1 MKTNIRFLVMIAVS
15 LLTVLGMSAQEPF
28 FLHKEG
34 VKLTYADKD
43 KKGKINSYTETT
55 ATKVTGD
62 ADNCT
67 VTYSMMVMDNKKNPV
82 LKQPMTQTFEVKN
95 GTVTYDPKSLVG
107 QIMEGMQVTVTGT
120 PFQLPSN
127 VKVGDTFGD
136 YTITLNLA
144 GIKTNTEVTGVKAV
158 AETTATKVTGDADNC
173 TVTYSMMVM
182 DNKKNPVLKQPMTQ
196 TFEVKNGTVTYDP
209 KSLVGQIME
218 GMQVTVTGTP
228 FQLPSNVKVGDTFGD
243 YTITLNLAGIKTN
256 TEVTGVKAVAEET
269 LDVNGTSIDCVVIEN
284 TTVSKVIGIKQTAI
298 QKIWYGH
305 GIGPVK
311 TNMYNKKGKLMTSQE
326 LVSIEGL

>member
-107 QIMEGMQVTVTGT
+107 PVSYTHLT
-120 PFQLPSN
+120 LP
-127 VKVGDTFGD
+127 
-136 YTITLNLA
+136 TICS
-144 GIKTNTEVTGVKAV
+144 V
-158 AETTATKVTGDADNC
+158 
-173 TVTYSMMVM
+173 
-182 DNKKNPVLKQPMTQ
+182 
-196 TFEVKNGTVTYDP
+196 
-209 KSLVGQIME
+209 
-218 GMQVTVTGTP
+218 
-228 FQLPSNVKVGDTFGD
+228 
-243 YTITLNLAGIKTN
+243 
-256 TEVTGVKAVAEET
+256 
-269 LDVNGTSIDCVVIEN
+269 
-284 TTVSKVIGIKQTAI
+284 
-298 QKIWYGH
+298 
-305 GIGPVK
+305 
-311 TNMYNKKGKLMTSQE
+311 
-326 LVSIEGL
+326 

>member
-1 MKTNIRFLVMIAVS
+1 M
-15 LLTVLGMSAQEPF
+15 
-28 FLHKEG
+28 
-34 VKLTYADKD
+34 KLTYADKD

-107 QIMEGMQVTVTGT
+107 QIMEGMQV
-120 PFQLPSN
+120 
-127 VKVGDTFGD
+127 
-136 YTITLNLA
+136 A
-144 GIKTNTEVTGVKAV
+144 
-158 AETTATKVTGDADNC
+158 
-173 TVTYSMMVM
+173 
-182 DNKKNPVLKQPMTQ
+182 
-196 TFEVKNGTVTYDP
+196 
-209 KSLVGQIME
+209 
-218 GMQVTVTGTP
+218 VTGTP

>member
-1 MKTNIRFLVMIAVS
+1 
-15 LLTVLGMSAQEPF
+15 AQEPF
-28 FLHKEG
+28 FLHQEG

-43 KKGKINSYTETT
+43 KKGKINSYT
-55 ATKVTGD
+55 
-62 ADNCT
+62 
-67 VTYSMMVMDNKKNPV
+67 
-82 LKQPMTQTFEVKN
+82 
-95 GTVTYDPKSLVG
+95 
-107 QIMEGMQVTVTGT
+107 
-120 PFQLPSN
+120 
-127 VKVGDTFGD
+127 
-136 YTITLNLA
+136 
-144 GIKTNTEVTGVKAV
+144 
-158 AETTATKVTGDADNC
+158 ETTATKVTGDADNC

-284 TTVSKVIGIKQTAI
+284 TTVSKVIGIKQTTI

>member
-28 FLHKEG
+28 FLHTEG

-43 KKGKINSYTETT
+43 KKGKINSYT
-55 ATKVTGD
+55 
-62 ADNCT
+62 
-67 VTYSMMVMDNKKNPV
+67 
-82 LKQPMTQTFEVKN
+82 
-95 GTVTYDPKSLVG
+95 
-107 QIMEGMQVTVTGT
+107 
-120 PFQLPSN
+120 
-127 VKVGDTFGD
+127 
-136 YTITLNLA
+136 
-144 GIKTNTEVTGVKAV
+144 
-158 AETTATKVTGDADNC
+158 ETTATKVTGDADNC

-284 TTVSKVIGIKQTAI
+284 TTVSKVIGIKQTTI

>member
-28 FLHKEG
+28 FLHKE

-43 KKGKINSYTETT
+43 KKGKINSYT
-55 ATKVTGD
+55 
-62 ADNCT
+62 
-67 VTYSMMVMDNKKNPV
+67 
-82 LKQPMTQTFEVKN
+82 
-95 GTVTYDPKSLVG
+95 
-107 QIMEGMQVTVTGT
+107 
-120 PFQLPSN
+120 
-127 VKVGDTFGD
+127 
-136 YTITLNLA
+136 
-144 GIKTNTEVTGVKAV
+144 
-158 AETTATKVTGDADNC
+158 ETTATKVTGDADNC

>member
-34 VKLTYADKD
+34 VTLTYADKD

-107 QIMEGMQVTVTGT
+107 QIMEGR
-120 PFQLPSN
+120 
-127 VKVGDTFGD
+127 
-136 YTITLNLA
+136 
-144 GIKTNTEVTGVKAV
+144 
-158 AETTATKVTGDADNC
+158 
-173 TVTYSMMVM
+173 
-182 DNKKNPVLKQPMTQ
+182 
-196 TFEVKNGTVTYDP
+196 
-209 KSLVGQIME
+209 
-218 GMQVTVTGTP
+218 QVTVTGTP

-284 TTVSKVIGIKQTAI
+284 TTVSKVIGIKQTTI

>member
-1 MKTNIRFLVMIAVS
+1 
-15 LLTVLGMSAQEPF
+15 
-28 FLHKEG
+28 

-43 KKGKINSYTETT
+43 KKGKINSYT
-55 ATKVTGD
+55 
-62 ADNCT
+62 
-67 VTYSMMVMDNKKNPV
+67 
-82 LKQPMTQTFEVKN
+82 
-95 GTVTYDPKSLVG
+95 
-107 QIMEGMQVTVTGT
+107 
-120 PFQLPSN
+120 
-127 VKVGDTFGD
+127 
-136 YTITLNLA
+136 
-144 GIKTNTEVTGVKAV
+144 
-158 AETTATKVTGDADNC
+158 ETTATKVTGDADNC

-284 TTVSKVIGIKQTAI
+284 TTVSKVIGIKQTTI

>member
-28 FLHKEG
+28 FLHTEG

-43 KKGKINSYTETT
+43 KKGKINSYT
-55 ATKVTGD
+55 
-62 ADNCT
+62 
-67 VTYSMMVMDNKKNPV
+67 
-82 LKQPMTQTFEVKN
+82 
-95 GTVTYDPKSLVG
+95 
-107 QIMEGMQVTVTGT
+107 
-120 PFQLPSN
+120 
-127 VKVGDTFGD
+127 
-136 YTITLNLA
+136 
-144 GIKTNTEVTGVKAV
+144 
-158 AETTATKVTGDADNC
+158 ETTATKVTGDADNC

>member
-127 VKVGDTFGD
+127 VNDAGRTKPQSAVRKSPIASEPPRQTTRGNASLSSRAKPGLQRNNKSRSLSLRLSVRNGSKISRSYCAFAM
-136 YTITLNLA
+136 LN
-144 GIKTNTEVTGVKAV
+144 
-158 AETTATKVTGDADNC
+158 
-173 TVTYSMMVM
+173 
-182 DNKKNPVLKQPMTQ
+182 
-196 TFEVKNGTVTYDP
+196 
-209 KSLVGQIME
+209 
-218 GMQVTVTGTP
+218 
-228 FQLPSNVKVGDTFGD
+228 
-243 YTITLNLAGIKTN
+243 
-256 TEVTGVKAVAEET
+256 
-269 LDVNGTSIDCVVIEN
+269 SIDIGSKFGIDTSAPSSSWTEIRI
-284 TTVSKVIGIKQTAI
+284 TVSV
-298 QKIWYGH
+298 
-305 GIGPVK
+305 
-311 TNMYNKKGKLMTSQE
+311 NFRLE
-326 LVSIEGL
+326 VSSS

>member
-43 KKGKINSYTETT
+43 KKGKINSYT
-55 ATKVTGD
+55 
-62 ADNCT
+62 
-67 VTYSMMVMDNKKNPV
+67 
-82 LKQPMTQTFEVKN
+82 
-95 GTVTYDPKSLVG
+95 
-107 QIMEGMQVTVTGT
+107 
-120 PFQLPSN
+120 
-127 VKVGDTFGD
+127 
-136 YTITLNLA
+136 
-144 GIKTNTEVTGVKAV
+144 
-158 AETTATKVTGDADNC
+158 ETTATKVTGDADNC

-311 TNMYNKKGKLMTSQE
+311 TNMYNKKGKRGVYRGHYRGAGEQRGPVRRPVVPGGEPVEAGRPEHHAQHLFSAGDDAHRADRLRVPPPVHGKRHQVRTPVHSAQKNHGF
-326 LVSIEGL
+326 LNKSNRNALLFWVTRFHLFKNCLHLRWFVG

>member
-55 ATKVTGD
+55 D
-62 ADNCT
+62 
-67 VTYSMMVMDNKKNPV
+67 
-82 LKQPMTQTFEVKN
+82 
-95 GTVTYDPKSLVG
+95 
-107 QIMEGMQVTVTGT
+107 
-120 PFQLPSN
+120 
-127 VKVGDTFGD
+127 
-136 YTITLNLA
+136 
-144 GIKTNTEVTGVKAV
+144 
-158 AETTATKVTGDADNC
+158 
-173 TVTYSMMVM
+173 SMMVM

>member
-43 KKGKINSYTETT
+43 KKRKINSYT
-55 ATKVTGD
+55 
-62 ADNCT
+62 
-67 VTYSMMVMDNKKNPV
+67 
-82 LKQPMTQTFEVKN
+82 
-95 GTVTYDPKSLVG
+95 
-107 QIMEGMQVTVTGT
+107 
-120 PFQLPSN
+120 
-127 VKVGDTFGD
+127 
-136 YTITLNLA
+136 
-144 GIKTNTEVTGVKAV
+144 
-158 AETTATKVTGDADNC
+158 ETTATKVTGDADNC

-284 TTVSKVIGIKQTAI
+284 TTVSKVIGIKQTTI

>member
-28 FLHKEG
+28 FLQKEG
-34 VKLTYADKD
+34 VKLSYADKD
-43 KKGKINSYTETT
+43 KKGKINSYT
-55 ATKVTGD
+55 
-62 ADNCT
+62 
-67 VTYSMMVMDNKKNPV
+67 
-82 LKQPMTQTFEVKN
+82 
-95 GTVTYDPKSLVG
+95 
-107 QIMEGMQVTVTGT
+107 
-120 PFQLPSN
+120 
-127 VKVGDTFGD
+127 
-136 YTITLNLA
+136 
-144 GIKTNTEVTGVKAV
+144 
-158 AETTATKVTGDADNC
+158 ETTATKVTGDADNC

>member
-34 VKLTYADKD
+34 VKLPYADKD

-107 QIMEGMQVTVTGT
+107 QIMEGMQV
-120 PFQLPSN
+120 P
-127 VKVGDTFGD
+127 
-136 YTITLNLA
+136 
-144 GIKTNTEVTGVKAV
+144 
-158 AETTATKVTGDADNC
+158 
-173 TVTYSMMVM
+173 
-182 DNKKNPVLKQPMTQ
+182 
-196 TFEVKNGTVTYDP
+196 
-209 KSLVGQIME
+209 
-218 GMQVTVTGTP
+218 VTGTP

>member
-120 PFQLPSN
+120 PFQL
-127 VKVGDTFGD
+127 
-136 YTITLNLA
+136 
-144 GIKTNTEVTGVKAV
+144 
-158 AETTATKVTGDADNC
+158 
-173 TVTYSMMVM
+173 
-182 DNKKNPVLKQPMTQ
+182 
-196 TFEVKNGTVTYDP
+196 
-209 KSLVGQIME
+209 
-218 GMQVTVTGTP
+218 
-228 FQLPSNVKVGDTFGD
+228 
-243 YTITLNLAGIKTN
+243 TITLNLAGIKTN

>member
-1 MKTNIRFLVMIAVS
+1 M
-15 LLTVLGMSAQEPF
+15 
-28 FLHKEG
+28 
-34 VKLTYADKD
+34 KLTYADKD

-67 VTYSMMVMDNKKNPV
+67 VTYSMMVMDKKKNPV

-107 QIMEGMQVTVTGT
+107 QVMEGMQVTVTGM

-136 YTITLNLA
+136 YTIT
-144 GIKTNTEVTGVKAV
+144 
-158 AETTATKVTGDADNC
+158 
-173 TVTYSMMVM
+173 M
-182 DNKKNPVLKQPMTQ
+182 
-196 TFEVKNGTVTYDP
+196 
-209 KSLVGQIME
+209 
-218 GMQVTVTGTP
+218 
-228 FQLPSNVKVGDTFGD
+228 
-243 YTITLNLAGIKTN
+243 NLAGIKTN

>member
-95 GTVTYDPKSLVG
+95 GTVTYDP
-107 QIMEGMQVTVTGT
+107 
-120 PFQLPSN
+120 
-127 VKVGDTFGD
+127 
-136 YTITLNLA
+136 
-144 GIKTNTEVTGVKAV
+144 
-158 AETTATKVTGDADNC
+158 
-173 TVTYSMMVM
+173 
-182 DNKKNPVLKQPMTQ
+182 
-196 TFEVKNGTVTYDP
+196 
-209 KSLVGQIME
+209 
-218 GMQVTVTGTP
+218 
-228 FQLPSNVKVGDTFGD
+228 
-243 YTITLNLAGIKTN
+243 
-256 TEVTGVKAVAEET
+256 
-269 LDVNGTSIDCVVIEN
+269 
-284 TTVSKVIGIKQTAI
+284 
-298 QKIWYGH
+298 
-305 GIGPVK
+305 
-311 TNMYNKKGKLMTSQE
+311 
-326 LVSIEGL
+326 

>member
-107 QIMEGMQVTVTGT
+107 QIMDRNTLPTSLQCQGRRYIRRLYHHLELGRHQDQYGGDGREGRGR
-120 PFQLPSN
+120 
-127 VKVGDTFGD
+127 G
-136 YTITLNLA
+136 
-144 GIKTNTEVTGVKAV
+144 
-158 AETTATKVTGDADNC
+158 
-173 TVTYSMMVM
+173 
-182 DNKKNPVLKQPMTQ
+182 NPRRERDEYRLRR
-196 TFEVKNGTVTYDP
+196 D
-209 KSLVGQIME
+209 
-218 GMQVTVTGTP
+218 
-228 FQLPSNVKVGDTFGD
+228 
-243 YTITLNLAGIKTN
+243 
-256 TEVTGVKAVAEET
+256 
-269 LDVNGTSIDCVVIEN
+269 
-284 TTVSKVIGIKQTAI
+284 
-298 QKIWYGH
+298 
-305 GIGPVK
+305 
-311 TNMYNKKGKLMTSQE
+311 
-326 LVSIEGL
+326 

>member
-1 MKTNIRFLVMIAVS
+1 M
-15 LLTVLGMSAQEPF
+15 
-28 FLHKEG
+28 
-34 VKLTYADKD
+34 
-43 KKGKINSYTETT
+43 
-55 ATKVTGD
+55 TGD
-62 ADNCT
+62 AENC
-67 VTYSMMVMDNKKNPV
+67 PV
-82 LKQPMTQTFEVKN
+82 N
-95 GTVTYDPKSLVG
+95 
-107 QIMEGMQVTVTGT
+107 
-120 PFQLPSN
+120 
-127 VKVGDTFGD
+127 
-136 YTITLNLA
+136 
-144 GIKTNTEVTGVKAV
+144 
-158 AETTATKVTGDADNC
+158 
-173 TVTYSMMVM
+173 YSMMVM

-284 TTVSKVIGIKQTAI
+284 TTVSKVIGIKQTTI

>member
-62 ADNCT
+62 A
-67 VTYSMMVMDNKKNPV
+67 
-82 LKQPMTQTFEVKN
+82 E
-95 GTVTYDPKSLVG
+95 
-107 QIMEGMQVTVTGT
+107 
-120 PFQLPSN
+120 
-127 VKVGDTFGD
+127 
-136 YTITLNLA
+136 
-144 GIKTNTEVTGVKAV
+144 
-158 AETTATKVTGDADNC
+158 
-173 TVTYSMMVM
+173 
-182 DNKKNPVLKQPMTQ
+182 
-196 TFEVKNGTVTYDP
+196 NGTVTYDP

-284 TTVSKVIGIKQTAI
+284 TTVSKVIGIKQTTI

>member
-34 VKLTYADKD
+34 AKLTYADKD
-43 KKGKINSYTETT
+43 KKGKINSYT
-55 ATKVTGD
+55 
-62 ADNCT
+62 
-67 VTYSMMVMDNKKNPV
+67 
-82 LKQPMTQTFEVKN
+82 
-95 GTVTYDPKSLVG
+95 
-107 QIMEGMQVTVTGT
+107 
-120 PFQLPSN
+120 
-127 VKVGDTFGD
+127 
-136 YTITLNLA
+136 
-144 GIKTNTEVTGVKAV
+144 
-158 AETTATKVTGDADNC
+158 ETTATKVTGDADNC

>member
-107 QIMEGMQVTVTGT
+107 QIKEGMQVTVTGT

-158 AETTATKVTGDADNC
+158 AEDGTTPRFRIDEATGYWQVSYDGGT
-173 TVTYSMMVM
+173 S
-182 DNKKNPVLKQPMTQ
+182 
-196 TFEVKNGTVTYDP
+196 FE
-209 KSLVGQIME
+209 
-218 GMQVTVTGTP
+218 
-228 FQLPSNVKVGDTFGD
+228 NVKDTKGQP
-243 YTITLNLAGIKTN
+243 
-256 TEVTGVKAVAEET
+256 VKAKE
-269 LDVNGTSIDCVVIEN
+269 L
-284 TTVSKVIGIKQTAI
+284 
-298 QKIWYGH
+298 
-305 GIGPVK
+305 
-311 TNMYNKKGKLMTSQE
+311 LME
-326 LVSIEGL
+326 LE

>member
-43 KKGKINSYTETT
+43 KKAKINSYT
-55 ATKVTGD
+55 
-62 ADNCT
+62 
-67 VTYSMMVMDNKKNPV
+67 
-82 LKQPMTQTFEVKN
+82 
-95 GTVTYDPKSLVG
+95 
-107 QIMEGMQVTVTGT
+107 
-120 PFQLPSN
+120 
-127 VKVGDTFGD
+127 
-136 YTITLNLA
+136 
-144 GIKTNTEVTGVKAV
+144 
-158 AETTATKVTGDADNC
+158 ETTATKVTGDADNC

-284 TTVSKVIGIKQTAI
+284 TTVSKVIGIKQTTI

>member
-34 VKLTYADKD
+34 VKLTYADK
-43 KKGKINSYTETT
+43 E
-55 ATKVTGD
+55 
-62 ADNCT
+62 
-67 VTYSMMVMDNKKNPV
+67 
-82 LKQPMTQTFEVKN
+82 
-95 GTVTYDPKSLVG
+95 
-107 QIMEGMQVTVTGT
+107 
-120 PFQLPSN
+120 
-127 VKVGDTFGD
+127 
-136 YTITLNLA
+136 
-144 GIKTNTEVTGVKAV
+144 
-158 AETTATKVTGDADNC
+158 KVTGDADNC

>member
-1 MKTNIRFLVMIAVS
+1 M
-15 LLTVLGMSAQEPF
+15 
-28 FLHKEG
+28 
-34 VKLTYADKD
+34 KLTYADKD

-55 ATKVTGD
+55 A
-62 ADNCT
+62 
-67 VTYSMMVMDNKKNPV
+67 
-82 LKQPMTQTFEVKN
+82 
-95 GTVTYDPKSLVG
+95 
-107 QIMEGMQVTVTGT
+107 I
-120 PFQLPSN
+120 
-127 VKVGDTFGD
+127 
-136 YTITLNLA
+136 
-144 GIKTNTEVTGVKAV
+144 
-158 AETTATKVTGDADNC
+158 KVTGDADNC